1 MKLNERLCTIL
12 VIIIALF
19 MTAGTVMAAE
29 AVNAGIGG
37 DVGYFEIDSVPS
49 GGQVFFDGK
58 LMGPAPVTV
67 PVYGTDTPDHTI
79 TLILPGYLTWSQQY
93 TTNPPAG
100 QTIPVVA
107 RMVPTT
113 GYGSISVTSSPNG
126 ALMTVDGGKG
136 QQAPWVYNDIQS
148 GSHLVQA
155 FLSGYQPYSTIVQV
169 DSGQAATV
177 NAVLSPLTVIGTL
190 QAKSS
195 PGGADL
201 YIDGFYSGSTA
212 TTVGNLEA
220 GNHVVH
226 LRLAGYED
234 YTGVVTIQ
242 QSKVTTLD
250 VTLTVESQAKDGD
263 IVVQSNPPGASVFLD
278 GTFMGT
284 TEKANPLDLTGV
296 ATGSHTLVINL
307 ENYNAYS
314 TVIEVT
320 AGKVSRVTAE
330 LIPVSQPTQ
339 SGIIQI
345 ASSPAS
351 ANVFLDDIYT
361 GITPLTLPSVNAGTH
376 TLVIRLPGYQDYS
389 SSINLGAGQSLQVDA
404 ALTPV
409 TSPTGAGMIPLTIL
423 IALAG
428 LTIVM
433 AGRKR

>member
-1 MKLNERLCTIL
+1 MKLNECLCTI
-12 VIIIALF
+12 VVVVIALA
-19 MTAGTVMAAE
+19 MTNGTVMAADT
-29 AVNAGIGG
+29 VTAGVGG
-37 DVGYFEIDSVPS
+37 EIGYFEIDSVPS
-49 GGQVFFDGK
+49 GGSVFFDGK

-67 PVYGTDTPDHTI
+67 PVYVTATPDHTI
-79 TLILPGYLTWSQQY
+79 TLTLPGYLPWSQQY
-93 TTNPPAG
+93 MTNPPAG

-107 RMVPTT
+107 RMVPST

-126 ALMTVDGGKG
+126 ALVTLDGGKG
-136 QQAPWVYNDIQS
+136 QQAPWVYNDVQS

-155 FLSGYQPYSTIVQV
+155 FLSGYQPYSTIVTV

-177 NAVLSPLTVIGTL
+177 YAVLNPLTVIGTL

-242 QSKVTTLD
+242 QNMVTTLD

-278 GTFMGT
+278 GTFMGA
-284 TEKANPLDLTGV
+284 TEKGNPLDLTGI
-296 ATGSHTLVINL
+296 APGSHTIDVKL

-320 AGKVSRVTAE
+320 AGKVSRVSAE
-330 LIPVSQPTQ
+330 LVPVSQPTQ
-339 SGIIQI
+339 SGIVQI

-351 ANVFLDDIYT
+351 ANVFLDNTYT

-376 TLVIRLPGYQDYS
+376 MLVIRLPGYQDYS
-389 SSINLGAGQSLQVDA
+389 TSIDLGAGQSLQVDA

-409 TSPTGAGMIPLTIL
+409 PSPTGAGMIPITIL

-428 LTIVM
+428 LTIVL
-433 AGRKR
+433 ARRRR

>member
-1 MKLNERLCTIL
+1 MNLNERLCTI
-12 VIIIALF
+12 VIVVIALV

-29 AVNAGIGG
+29 GVPAGVVGE
-37 DVGYFEIDSVPS
+37 VGYFEIDSVPS

-67 PVYGTDTPDHTI
+67 PVYTTSTPDHTVSL
-79 TLILPGYLTWSQQY
+79 TLPGYLPWSQRY

-100 QTIPVVA
+100 QTIPVIA
-107 RMVPTT
+107 RMVPST

-126 ALMTVDGGKG
+126 ALVTLDGSKG
-136 QQAPWVYNDIQS
+136 QQAPWIYNDVQS

-155 FLSGYQPYSTIVQV
+155 FLSGYQPYSTIVTV
-169 DSGQAATV
+169 DPGQAATV
-177 NAVLSPLTVIGTL
+177 YAVLNPLTVIGTL

-201 YIDGFYSGSTA
+201 YIDGFYSGSTS

-226 LRLAGYED
+226 LRLAGYDD

-250 VTLTVESQAKDGD
+250 VTLNVKSQAKEGD
-263 IVVQSNPPGASVFLD
+263 IVIQSNPPGAAVFLD

-284 TEKANPLDLTGV
+284 TEKGNPLDLTGV
-296 ATGSHTLVINL
+296 ATGSHTIDIRLG
-307 ENYNAYS
+307 NYNDYS

-320 AGKVSRVTAE
+320 AGKVSTVTAE
-330 LIPVSQPTQ
+330 LVPVSQPTQ
-339 SGIIQI
+339 SGTVQII
-345 ASSPAS
+345 SSPAG
-351 ANVFLDDIYT
+351 ANVFLDNACT
-361 GITPLTLPSVNAGTH
+361 GITPLTLPSVDAGAH
-376 TLVIRLPGYQDYS
+376 TLLLRLPGYVDYS
-389 SSINLGAGQSLQVDA
+389 TSINLGAGQALQVDA

-409 TSPTGAGMIPLTIL
+409 PSPTGAGMIPLTIL

-428 LTIVM
+428 LTIIL
-433 AGRKR
+433 GRRR